1 MVGSVLTPES
11 ANESADKETMDH
23 LFGETKS
30 KNRIKRFACAVIM
43 IILTAQGDL
52 SERGGSSI

>member
-23 LFGETKS
+23 LFGETKY
-30 KNRIKRFACAVIM
+30 KIELR
-43 IILTAQGDL
+43 DL
-52 SERGGSSI
+52 PVPS